1 MVTIIVPTYNEEEN
15 IKKFQNNLSKLEGDF
30 EIIFSDGFSTDR
42 TYDLIKYKKI
52 RQAKYRSNQM
62 NEAVK
67 YAQGDILWFLHAD
80 SMVDPLS
87 IKKIEESDLDAV
99 GCFKLKFDKKNLL
112 LKMIEIGS
120 NLRVDIRKIAFGDQG
135 IFIKKSLFERLGGY
149 KPIPLMEDYEFSIM
163 LKENDI
169 AIKRLNTPIT
179 TSSRRYMK
187 NGILKTNRMMHKLQK
202 TYRKARKKGY
212 VNKIIDDIYN
222 VYEQKE

>member
-87 IKKIEESDLDAV
+87 IKKIEESDLFNQAEAD
-99 GCFKLKFDKKNLL
+99 FKLALQQGLADKNTGELMGRADNATVKAYLTQIYLYEHRWDEAKILL
-112 LKMIEIGS
+112 EEIISYGYELLP
-120 NLRVDIRKIAFGDQG
+120 N
-135 IFIKKSLFERLGGY
+135 SL
-149 KPIPLMEDYEFSIM
+149 
-163 LKENDI
+163 
-169 AIKRLNTPIT
+169 
-179 TSSRRYMK
+179 
-187 NGILKTNRMMHKLQK
+187 
-202 TYRKARKKGY
+202 
-212 VNKIIDDIYN
+212 
-222 VYEQKE
+222 